1 VFTPVGE
8 FFEVCAKLGDAVN
21 AATAA
26 AVDTKIKL
34 FRKFMFHSIA
44 LTSSSLL

>member
-1 VFTPVGE
+1 VFTPDGE

-21 AATAA
+21 AAIAA

-44 LTSSSLL
+44 QASSLL

>member
-8 FFEVCAKLGDAVN
+8 FFEVCAKLGDSVS

-26 AVDTKIKL
+26 AVDSKIKL

-44 LTSSSLL
+44 QASSLL